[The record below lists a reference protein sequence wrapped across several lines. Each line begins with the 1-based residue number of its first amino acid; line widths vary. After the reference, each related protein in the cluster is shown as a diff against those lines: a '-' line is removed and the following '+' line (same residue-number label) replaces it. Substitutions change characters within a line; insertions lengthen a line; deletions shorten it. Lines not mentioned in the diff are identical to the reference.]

1 MSALLDQILA
11 TVCRECQSRGL
22 EVHWQLFQ
30 ERVVRPILDGT
41 APASLSDLCARHA
54 IADPQQ
60 VSNMIAT
67 VKRRFRSAL
76 RQYVRT
82 TVLSEDE
89 VDEELAEI
97 TQFFPKSAQD
107 SG

>member
-1 MSALLDQILA
+1 
-11 TVCRECQSRGL
+11 
-22 EVHWQLFQ
+22 
-30 ERVVRPILDGT
+30 
-41 APASLSDLCARHA
+41 
-54 IADPQQ
+54 
-60 VSNMIAT
+60 
-67 VKRRFRSAL
+67 
-76 RQYVRT
+76 VRT